1 MNQLLLLQ
9 ATAFATQK
17 HRTQRRKDG
26 KTPYINHPVHV
37 ALILAEI
44 GGVEDAEVLA
54 AALLHDT
61 VEDTDTTFEEIEAHF
76 GTRVRS
82 LVEEVTDDP
91 RLSPPE
97 QKQHQVEH
105 APELSPGATLIRLG
119 DKTSNITDLYE
130 APAKNWT
137 LERRQKYL
145 IWAETMISQCCP
157 VNRLLE
163 KNFWAI
169 AQKAREQLGMRPHH
183 IAA

>member
-61 VEDTDTTFEEIEAHF
+61 VEDTDTTFEELEAHF
-76 GTRVRS
+76 GPRVRS

-91 RLSPPE
+91 RLSPQA
-97 QKQHQVEH
+97 QKARQVET
-105 APELSPGATLIRLG
+105 ASELSLGATLIRLG
-119 DKTSNITDLYE
+119 DKTSNVTDLYE

-137 LERRQKYL
+137 VERRQKYL
-145 IWAETMISQCCP
+145 VWAETMISQCRP
-157 VNRLLE
+157 VNERLE
-163 KNFWAI
+163 ENFRAI
-169 AQKAREQLGMRPHH
+169 ARKAREQLGL
-183 IAA
+183 A